1 MENTEMKGAL
11 TGDEPATTTETLSE
25 VDDPIDQ
32 TVEETKTNEEAKTNA
47 DDDDEKIDEGL
58 GDTTD
63 AQDEIDYRATG
74 VFLDK
79 VNISQLK
86 IMELAEHGGVRAR
99 LILKSHVHASIKK
112 HGWKTQNG
120 IIKIIECHTD
130 WEDLKKK
137 GVLQDDDQPAQ
148 WFNDPANQRFNPGEA
163 VAVADDAFFKY
174 RTFWVIDGNNRITS
188 IKQLIKDGYDL
199 PEILNSECV
208 LLPLTV
214 EDKEV
219 ILMIQVRLL

>member
-1 MENTEMKGAL
+1 MENTEVKGAL

-25 VDDPIDQ
+25 VDDQIGQ
-32 TVEETKTNEEAKTNA
+32 AVEETKTNEEGKADA
-47 DDDDEKIDEGL
+47 DDDDECIEEGL

-86 IMELAEHGGVRAR
+86 IMELAEDGGVRAR

-137 GVLQDDDQPAQ
+137 GVLKHDDEPAQ
-148 WFNDPANQRFNPGEA
+148 WFNDPANQRFTPGEA
-163 VAVADDAFFKY
+163 VAVADDEFFKY

-188 IKQLIKDGYDL
+188 LKELIQEGNDL

-214 EDKEV
+214 QDKEV